1 MKRLIDAEVV
11 KEALQENF
19 PTLYMVECLG
29 ALIDGLPAT
38 NMDEQNVRFL
48 LTDDGKIEQLYV
60 NPKIGIKKGGA
71 LDKLSD
77 SLSRLMLDSEDT
89 LDPINCTF
97 QRSLVWKLLFEI
109 RDLKGE
115 DLIKEM
121 REKDDKVRDPE
132 Q

>member
-11 KEALQENF
+11 KEALHENF
-19 PTLYMVECLG
+19 PTLYMVETLG
-29 ALIDGLPAT
+29 SFIDGLPAT

-48 LTDDGKIEQLYV
+48 VKDDGTWEQICTA
-60 NPKIGIKKGGA
+60 PKSSIIKGGA
-71 LDKLSD
+71 LDKLYDCLRELLGNTSKN
-77 SLSRLMLDSEDT
+77 
-89 LDPINCTF
+89 LDPINTTLR
-97 QRSLVWKLLFEI
+97 RSFAWKIVREL
-109 RDLKGE
+109 RDLKTE